1 MNVLKRRKKEST
13 ENTEK
18 TSILQKIQRSVTEQ
32 KPKKKRKAN
41 RQILQITYIF
51 VGMFLVLIGY
61 IIHFVVVDS
70 KDVITDPHNRRVQEM
85 AKNVVRGKII
95 SSDGNVLAQTVT
107 ENGEEVRDYPYG
119 RMFAHVVGYNDKGKA
134 GLESKCNFDLL
145 TSNANL
151 LSQIT
156 SNLKGEKSQGDN
168 VYTTL
173 DTRVQ
178 EAAYNALQGEKGAV
192 VAMDPETGKVYAMVS
207 KPDFRP
213 GLVEENWQE
222 LNTDEDSLLLNRAT
236 QGLYPP
242 GSTFKVVT
250 ALEYMR
256 EHPDDY
262 QDFRYTCTGHTNIG
276 SLSIQCYGGAV
287 HGTVDLEEA
296 VEKSCNTAFVHLAEE
311 VDKEKLASFAGDLMY
326 NSKISINLQATSSRF
341 TFNGDSGTNELAQT
355 AIGQGKTLITPLQN
369 AMVMCAIANDGVM
382 MQPYLVDQVK
392 NIDGGVI
399 KESEPEEMASPLK
412 KSECD
417 VLKKML
423 QKVVSSGTGT
433 KAYSFEYTV
442 YGKTGSAEYNDDKD
456 SHAWFIGCAEKDGK
470 KIVVSVLVE
479 DGGSGG
485 STAAPIADK
494 VFHSFFG

>member
-1 MNVLKRRKKEST
+1 MNVLRRKKQKN

-18 TSILQKIQRSVTEQ
+18 GTILQRIQQSIKEG
-32 KPKKKRKAN
+32 PKKKRKAN

-61 IIHFVVVDS
+61 IIYFVAVDS
-70 KDVITDPHNRRVQEM
+70 KDVITDPHNRRIQEM

-95 SSDGNVLAQTVT
+95 SSDGNVLAQTIT

-119 RMFAHVVGYNDKGKA
+119 RMFAHVVGYNDKGKS
-134 GLESKCNFDLL
+134 GLESECNFDLL
-145 TSNANL
+145 RSNANL

-173 DTRVQ
+173 NTKVQ
-178 EAAYNALQGEKGAV
+178 TTAYNALQGEKGAV
-192 VAMDPETGKVYAMVS
+192 VAMDPETGAIYAMVS

-213 GLVEENWQE
+213 GLVEENWEE

-262 QDFRYTCTGHTNIG
+262 ENFTYNCKGHTKIG
-276 SLSIQCYGGAV
+276 TLDIQCYGGEV
-287 HGTVDLEEA
+287 HGTVDLEGAIEH
-296 VEKSCNTAFVHLAEE
+296 SCNTAFVHIAE
-311 VDKEKLASFAGDLMY
+311 DLNKDKLASLAGDLMY
-326 NSKISINLQATSSRF
+326 NSKIPIDLQATSSRF

-355 AIGQGKTLITPLQN
+355 AIGQGKTLVTPLQN

-382 MQPYLVDQVK
+382 MQPYLVDQVR
-392 NIDGGVI
+392 NVDGGVI
-399 KESEPEEMASPLK
+399 KETKTEELAQPLEK
-412 KSECD
+412 EECEN
-417 VLKKML
+417 LKTML
-423 QKVVSSGTGT
+423 KKVVSSGTGT
-433 KAYSFEYTV
+433 KAYSSDYTV
-442 YGKTGSAEYNDDKD
+442 YGKTGSAEYNDNKD

-494 VFHSFFG
+494 VFQSFF